1 MNIDNRLLRGERKT
15 DAGGTDEYTLWRTQY
30 YEPAIAESGER
41 KPQFRTQSLRW
52 DVKPLY
58 TREDLDAI
66 GFEESADLPMPGV
79 YPYTRE
85 TNPAGYRA
93 DLWAMT
99 QVTGFGRAEDS
110 AKRWDYMLNQ
120 GLDSIIIEF
129 DLPTTNGYDSDN
141 PLCRGEVGRAGM
153 ALDTLYDMEEALNF
167 PLEKLKNIT
176 SVCNAPQPVNLA
188 MLIKALEKRGADLD
202 SIRLMMP
209 NTILVEY
216 TCVGR
221 YIYPPKH
228 GLRIACDVIEYCMKH
243 HPNWLPLSVVGAQIY
258 AARGNPVQEIA
269 FSFAMARDYI
279 DEILARGYSI
289 DEVAPY
295 VSFIT
300 GIDMDFFE
308 AIGKIRA
315 YRKVWARLMKETY
328 GAQSEDSLKIK
339 LMSSPGTMSMALQ
352 QPLNNIARLGI
363 QMLACAL
370 GGGAHTINTPLYDEA
385 HALPSEDAITIG
397 ANIHHIVAQET
408 GVADTIDPLGGSYY
422 VEYMTKKIEDA
433 VFEELE
439 KIEAMGG
446 ALGAIESGYFQT
458 QLAEEQCAMNADLHS
473 GERKFVG
480 VNYRVREEK
489 QRQIEIFRHDEE
501 AEQRQ
506 IERLQQIKAERDN
519 DAVARALEGVRQAA
533 RDGVNL
539 VEPIIAAVEVYAT
552 HGEICDAMRDVFG
565 EYDPNALTPTI

>member
-1 MNIDNRLLRGERKT
+1 MGRSTKKLEALESGSE
-15 DAGGTDEYTLWRTQY
+15 TLWRTQY
-30 YEPAIAESGER
+30 YEPAIAEQGER
-41 KPQFRTQSLRW
+41 KTRFQTQSLRW
-52 DVKPLY
+52 DIKPLY
-58 TREDLDAI
+58 TQSDLDAI
-66 GFEESADLPMPGV
+66 GFDPDKDLGLPGT

-85 TNPAGYRA
+85 TRPAGYRG

-99 QVTGFGRAEDS
+99 QVSGFGCAEDS
-110 AKRWDYMLNQ
+110 AKRWEYMVNQ
-120 GLDSIIIEF
+120 GLDSIIVEY

-153 ALDTLYDMEEALNF
+153 ALDTLQDMEEALNF
-167 PLEKLKNIT
+167 PLEKLKNLT

-188 MLIKALEKRGADLD
+188 MLIKALQRKGKKLED
-202 SIRLMMP
+202 IRLMMP

-228 GLRIACDVIEYCMKH
+228 GLRLACDVIEYCMTH
-243 HPNWLPLSVVGAQIY
+243 HKNWMPLNIVGAQIY

-269 FSFAMARDYI
+269 YSFAMARAYI
-279 DEILARGYSI
+279 DELLARGHDI
-289 DEVAPY
+289 NEVAPM

-308 AIGKIRA
+308 AIGKLRA

-328 GAQSEDSLKIK
+328 GATAEEALKLR

-363 QMLACAL
+363 EMLACAL

-408 GVADTIDPLGGSYY
+408 GVADTIDPLAGSYY
-422 VEYMTKKIEDA
+422 VEYMTKRMEDA
-433 VFEELE
+433 VFEEME

-446 ALGAIESGYFQT
+446 ALGALEAGYFQSE
-458 QLAEEQCAMNADLHS
+458 LAEEQIAMNSDFHS

-480 VNYRVREEK
+480 VNYLVKKDEKRE
-489 QRQIEIFRHDEE
+489 IEIFRHDEE
-501 AEQRQ
+501 AEARQ
-506 IERLQQIKAERDN
+506 IERLNRIKAQRDN
-519 DAVARALEGVRQAA
+519 
-533 RDGVNL
+533 
-539 VEPIIAAVEVYAT
+539 AAVERVLEKVREAARGNTNMVEPMLEAVELYAT
-552 HGEICDAMRDVFG
+552 HGELCDAMRDVFG
-565 EYDPNALTPTI
+565 EYDPNALTPTL

>member
-1 MNIDNRLLRGERKT
+1 MSRSSEKLEALQ
-15 DAGGTDEYTLWRTQY
+15 AGGETLWRTQY
-30 YEPAIAESGER
+30 YEPAIAEQGER
-41 KPQFRTQSLRW
+41 KTRFQTQSLRW
-52 DVKPLY
+52 DIKPLY
-58 TREDLDAI
+58 TQADLDAI
-66 GFEESADLPMPGV
+66 GFDPDKDLGLPGT

-85 TNPAGYRA
+85 TRPAGYRG

-99 QVTGFGRAEDS
+99 QVSGFGCAEDS
-110 AKRWDYMLNQ
+110 AKRWEYMVNQ
-120 GLDSIIIEF
+120 GLDSIIVEY

-153 ALDTLYDMEEALNF
+153 ALDTLQDMEDALNF

-188 MLIKALEKRGADLD
+188 MLIKALQRKGKKLED
-202 SIRLMMP
+202 IRLMMP

-228 GLRIACDVIEYCMKH
+228 GLRLACDVIEYCMTH
-243 HPNWLPLSVVGAQIY
+243 HKNWMPLNIVGAQIY

-269 FSFAMARDYI
+269 YSFAMARAYI
-279 DEILARGYSI
+279 DELLARGHDI
-289 DEVAPY
+289 NKVAPM

-308 AIGKIRA
+308 AIGKLRA

-328 GAQSEDSLKIK
+328 GATAEEALKLR

-363 QMLACAL
+363 EMLACAL

-397 ANIHHIVAQET
+397 ANIHHTV
-408 GVADTIDPLGGSYY
+408 SY
-422 VEYMTKKIEDA
+422 TH
-433 VFEELE
+433 LT
-439 KIEAMGG
+439 
-446 ALGAIESGYFQT
+446 LPT
-458 QLAEEQCAMNADLHS
+458 N
-473 GERKFVG
+473 
-480 VNYRVREEK
+480 RE
-489 QRQIEIFRHDEE
+489 
-501 AEQRQ
+501 
-506 IERLQQIKAERDN
+506 
-519 DAVARALEGVRQAA
+519 V
-533 RDGVNL
+533 
-539 VEPIIAAVEVYAT
+539 
-552 HGEICDAMRDVFG
+552 
-565 EYDPNALTPTI
+565 

>member
-1 MNIDNRLLRGERKT
+1 MGQSSDNVGALKSDSE
-15 DAGGTDEYTLWRTQY
+15 TLWRTQY
-30 YEPAIAESGER
+30 YEPAVAEHGER
-41 KPQFRTQSLRW
+41 KTGFKTQSLRW
-52 DVKPLY
+52 DIKPLY
-58 TREDLDAI
+58 TQADLDAI
-66 GFEESADLPMPGV
+66 GFDPDQDLGLPGT

-85 TNPAGYRA
+85 TRAAGYRG

-99 QVTGFGRAEDS
+99 QVSGFGCAEDS
-110 AKRWDYMLNQ
+110 AKRWEYMVNQ
-120 GLDSIIIEF
+120 GLDSIIIEY

-153 ALDTLYDMEEALNF
+153 ALDTLQDMEDALNF
-167 PLEKLKNIT
+167 PLEKLKNLT

-188 MLIKALEKRGADLD
+188 MLIKALQRKGKKLED
-202 SIRLMMP
+202 IRLMMP

-228 GLRIACDVIEYCMKH
+228 GLRLACDVIEYCMKH
-243 HPNWLPLSVVGAQIY
+243 HPNWMPLNIVGAQIY

-269 FSFAMARDYI
+269 YSFAMARAYI
-279 DEILARGYSI
+279 DELLARGHKI
-289 DEVAPY
+289 DDVAPM

-308 AIGKIRA
+308 AIGKLRA

-328 GAQSEDSLKIK
+328 GASAEEALKLR

-363 QMLACAL
+363 EMLACAL

-408 GVADTIDPLGGSYY
+408 GVADTIDPLAGSYY
-422 VEYMTKKIEDA
+422 VEYMTKRLEDA
-433 VFEELE
+433 VFAEME

-446 ALGAIESGYFQT
+446 ALGALEAGYFQSE
-458 QLAEEQCAMNADLHS
+458 LANEQIAMNSDFHS

-480 VNYRVREEK
+480 VNYLVKKDEQRE
-489 QRQIEIFRHDEE
+489 IEIFRHDEAAE
-501 AEQRQ
+501 ARQ
-506 IERLQQIKAERDN
+506 IERLNRIKAKRDN
-519 DAVARALEGVRQAA
+519 AAVEQVLEKVREAA
-533 RDGVNL
+533 RGNTNM
-539 VEPIIAAVEVYAT
+539 VEPMLEAVEVYAT
-552 HGEICDAMRDVFG
+552 HGELCDAMRDVFG
-565 EYDPNALTPTI
+565 EYDPNALTPTL

>member
-1 MNIDNRLLRGERKT
+1 MAKHESKVVEELQPNSDLLWK
-15 DAGGTDEYTLWRTQY
+15 TQY
-30 YEPAIAESGER
+30 YEPAIADSGER
-41 KPQFRTQSLRW
+41 KTSFKTQSLRW
-52 DVKPLY
+52 EIKPVY
-58 TREDLDAI
+58 TQNDLDEI
-66 GFEESADLPMPGV
+66 GFDPASDLGMPGT
-79 YPYTRE
+79 YPFTRE
-85 TNPAGYRA
+85 TKPAGYRA

-99 QVTGFGRAEDS
+99 QVSGFGCAEDS
-110 AKRWDYMLNQ
+110 AKRWEYMVNQ
-120 GLDSIIIEF
+120 GLDSIIIEY

-153 ALDTLYDMEEALNF
+153 ALDTLQDMEEALNF

-188 MLIKALEKRGADLD
+188 MLIKALQKKGKKLED
-202 SIRLMMP
+202 IRLMMP

-228 GLRIACDVIEYCMKH
+228 GLRLACDVIEYCMKH
-243 HPNWLPLSVVGAQIY
+243 HPNWMPLNVVGAQIY

-269 FSFAMARDYI
+269 YSFAMARAYI
-279 DEILARGYSI
+279 DELLARGHKI
-289 DEVAPY
+289 DDVAPM

-308 AIGKIRA
+308 AIGKLRA

-328 GAQSEDSLKIK
+328 GATDDEALKLR

-363 QMLACAL
+363 EMLACAI

-385 HALPSEDAITIG
+385 HALPSEEAITIG
-397 ANIHHIVAQET
+397 ANIHHIVAHES
-408 GVADTIDPLGGSYY
+408 GVADTIDPLAGSYY
-422 VEYMTKKIEDA
+422 VEYMTKRLEDA
-433 VFEELE
+433 VFEEMA
-439 KIEAMGG
+439 KIDAMGG
-446 ALGAIESGYFQT
+446 ALGAIEAGYFQS
-458 QLAEEQCAMNADLHS
+458 QLAEEQIAMNTDFHS

-480 VNYRVREEK
+480 VNYLVKEDEKRE
-489 QRQIEIFRHDEE
+489 IEIFRHDEA

-506 IERLQQIKAERDN
+506 IERLSRVKAQRDN
-519 DAVARALEGVRQAA
+519 SAVEKVLEKVREAA
-533 RDGVNL
+533 RGSTNM
-539 VEPIIAAVEVYAT
+539 VEPMLEAVELYAT
-552 HGEICDAMRDVFG
+552 HGELCDAMRDVFG
-565 EYDPNALTPTI
+565 EHDPNALTPTL